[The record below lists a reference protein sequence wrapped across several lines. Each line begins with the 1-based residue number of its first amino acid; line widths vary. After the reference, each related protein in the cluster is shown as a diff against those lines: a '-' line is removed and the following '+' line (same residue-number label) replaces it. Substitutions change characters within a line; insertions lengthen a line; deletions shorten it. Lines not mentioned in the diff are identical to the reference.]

1 MLFTNIRFTRLI
13 LLYSIRSMVIC
24 QVCNRN
30 VESKD
35 FCKYHLLA
43 DQVLKQNYDIWCSA
57 YGKLT
62 WNQYLK
68 MLSKANE
75 TGLWVKEVIK
85 FELKQK

>member
-1 MLFTNIRFTRLI
+1 MVICQ
-13 LLYSIRSMVIC
+13 SMVIC

-30 VESKD
+30 AESKD

-43 DQVLKQNYDIWCSA
+43 DQVLNKNYDNWCYA

-68 MLSKANE
+68 KLLEANE
-75 TGLWVKEVIK
+75 IGLWVKEVVK
-85 FELKQK
+85 YELEQK